1 MKTVTDTSGFRQ
13 VNDEELE
20 HVCGGFNPQP
30 DPPARL
36 DIWSNTL
43 VPSSLILNPSNTPTS
58 KG

>member
-1 MKTVTDTSGFRQ
+1 MKTVTDMSGFRQ
-13 VNDEELE
+13 LNDEELE

-36 DIWSNTL
+36 EIWSNTL
-43 VPSSLILNPSNTPTS
+43 LPSSLILSPSNPLTS